1 MKKAILL
8 AVLVLVPLALVGYQ
22 ASIALTCVD
31 GVTYGGN
38 CAAGHVTFLGVG
50 FPNQV
55 HITVTRNS
63 TGDVYDD
70 FDYDASTGGILKFTE
85 TLYPGDTYTV
95 QIGTTS
101 QTVTTVTTG
110 DGN

>member
-8 AVLVLVPLALVGYQ
+8 AVFVLVPLALVGYQ
-22 ASIALTCVD
+22 ASLTLTCVD
-31 GVTYGGN
+31 GTTGSGN
-38 CAAGHVTFLGVG
+38 CAAGHVTFTGYG
-50 FPNQV
+50 YPSQV

-70 FDYDASTGGILKFTE
+70 FDYDSSNSGNLNFTE

-95 QIGTTS
+95 QIGTSS
-101 QTVTTVTTG
+101 QVVTTVTTG
-110 DGN
+110 DGY

>member
-8 AVLVLVPLALVGYQ
+8 AVIVLVPLALVAYQ
-22 ASIALTCVD
+22 ASISLTCLE
-31 GVTYGGN
+31 GITFGGN
-38 CAAGHVTFLGVG
+38 CAAGRVTFLGVG
-50 FPNQV
+50 YPSQV
-55 HITVTRNS
+55 HINVTRNS

-70 FDYDASTGGILKFTE
+70 FDYDSSNLGILKFTE

-95 QIGTTS
+95 KIGTTS
-101 QTVTTVTTG
+101 QVVTTVTTG